1 MARIRTA
8 STLAS
13 PSAIGRAQRA
23 RARAGTR
30 GGGSIKLSL
39 LPPPKELTP
48 LSLSPKTNP
57 KTTTKPKQLGA
68 ATASASSSSRRAAV
82 VCRAETAAPTGER
95 LRLHNLSPQDGARR
109 ANKRKGRGYGG
120 HQGGTCG
127 FGTRGQK
134 SRAGSGTRPG
144 FEGGQTALY
153 RRLPKLRGIC
163 GGMPAGTADHVV
175 VNLDD
180 LESHFAAGEEVT
192 LDALVAKGVLH
203 VSGSDEKLPLKV
215 LGAGEVTK
223 ALNVKAAKFSASAA
237 EKIAAAG
244 GTADVQATKA
254 KWTRRA
260 YEKAVAEAKAAGK
273 DLVAETLKK
282 KKAAK
287 VAKAAAASAGK
298 A

>member
-1 MARIRTA
+1 LLWGA
-8 STLAS
+8 
-13 PSAIGRAQRA
+13 
-23 RARAGTR
+23 
-30 GGGSIKLSL
+30 GGG
-39 LPPPKELTP
+39 ELTP
-48 LSLSPKTNP
+48 LSLSVVLLLSLCARRQLTSPTP
-57 KTTTKPKQLGA
+57 IPTTTPNTTQVA
-68 ATASASSSSRRAAV
+68 AASSASSASSRRAAV
-82 VCRAETAAPTGER
+82 VCRAETATAPSER

-109 ANKRKGRGYGG
+109 DNKRKGRGYGG

-163 GGMPAGTADHVV
+163 GGMPAGVPDHVV
-175 VNLDD
+175 VNLSD
-180 LESHFAAGEEVT
+180 LEANFSAGEEVT

-203 VSGSDEKLPLKV
+203 VSGADEKLPLKV
-215 LGAGEVTK
+215 LGTGELTK
-223 ALNVKAAKFSASAA
+223 AVTVRAAKFSASAA
-237 EKIAAAG
+237 EKISAAG
-244 GTADVQATKA
+244 GSADVQAGKP

-273 DLVAETLKK
+273 DLVAETLKA
-282 KKAAK
+282 KKAKK
-287 VAKAAAASAGK
+287 VAKAAASAGK

>member
-1 MARIRTA
+1 
-8 STLAS
+8 
-13 PSAIGRAQRA
+13 
-23 RARAGTR
+23 
-30 GGGSIKLSL
+30 
-39 LPPPKELTP
+39 
-48 LSLSPKTNP
+48 
-57 KTTTKPKQLGA
+57 
-68 ATASASSSSRRAAV
+68 
-82 VCRAETAAPTGER
+82 
-95 LRLHNLSPQDGARR
+95 LHNLSPQDGSRR
-109 ANKRKGRGYGG
+109 DNKRKGRGYGG

-163 GGMPAGTADHVV
+163 GGMPAGQADHVV

-180 LESHFAAGEEVT
+180 LEAHFSAGEEVT
-192 LDALVAKGVLH
+192 LDALVTKGVLH
-203 VSGSDEKLPLKV
+203 VSGADEKLPLKI

-223 ALNVKAAKFSASAA
+223 ALTVKAAKFSASAA

-244 GTADVQATKA
+244 GSADVQAVKA

-287 VAKAAAASAGK
+287 VAKAAAGK